1 MAKLTKEQIL
11 QASDKVTEEVEV
23 PEWGGEVLVRNL
35 TGKERDEY
43 EASITLQTRQ
53 GVKVNLAQ
61 ARSKLL
67 VKTIVGE
74 DGERLFDD
82 KDIQLLGDKSA
93 QALQRVFD
101 VATRLSGLSK
111 EDVEELLGN
120 SEDGQS
126 EDSI

>member
-11 QASDKVTEEVEV
+11 QASDKVTEEVPV